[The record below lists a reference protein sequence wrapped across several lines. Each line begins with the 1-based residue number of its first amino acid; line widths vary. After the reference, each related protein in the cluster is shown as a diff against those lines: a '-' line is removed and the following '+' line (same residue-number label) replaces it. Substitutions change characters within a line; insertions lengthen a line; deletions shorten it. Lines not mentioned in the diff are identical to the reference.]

1 MKKITG
7 FLAAATL
14 LVACGDDASNEDTT
28 AGNETTAGETED
40 TTSEPTGGPTG
51 GTDDPT
57 DPSGET
63 DDPTGETDDPTGD
76 TEDPP
81 TGCADP
87 NDAGARMGVS
97 ADIDGDMTFTCD
109 TVWVL
114 EDIVFVRNGNL
125 TIEPGTTILG
135 ADGAALVIDTTAT
148 LTADGQSN
156 APIVMTS
163 IQPEGSRNPGD
174 WGGVVL
180 LGLASTNVEGGS
192 GLAEGF
198 TDPPSYGGDAADHNC
213 GSLSYLRIEWAS
225 SVLAAGSEIN
235 GLTFYSCGTQ
245 TTAHHIQV
253 HRAADDGIEFFGGG
267 FDLDHII
274 VTGAIDDSIDVDE
287 GFQGNFTDVFVQQ
300 APDSEGSGL
309 EWSNGGASATAEPRT
324 VPTICNATI
333 VGAGAGAAD
342 GIFQEGA
349 LFKDGTRGSVQNSII
364 SEFAG
369 AVILIEDDDTTPEAT
384 SGELSLSG
392 VVHGNNGDASV
403 PDGFDAAAFVMDTV
417 AADPMLTSTEWTNP
431 DITPADGSPIGD
443 AGTGADCSTSYAGA
457 IDPAGENWTL
467 EGWTNYGV

>member
-7 FLAAATL
+7 FFAAAAL
-14 LVACGDDASNEDTT
+14 LVACGDDASNEDTGDLT
-28 AGNETTAGETED
+28 AGPTTGGEQTSGPGTGETGD
-40 TTSEPTGGPTG
+40 PTEGPGTG
-51 GTDDPT
+51 ETGDPTAETGDPTDTDDP
-57 DPSGET
+57 
-63 DDPTGETDDPTGD
+63 
-76 TEDPP
+76 PP

-87 NDAGARMGVS
+87 DDASARMGIS
-97 ADIDGDMTFTCD
+97 ANIDGDMTLTCD

-114 EDIVFVRNGNL
+114 EDIVFAQNGTV

-148 LTADGQSN
+148 LVADGQAN

-174 WGGVVL
+174 WGGLVL
-180 LGLASTNVEGGS
+180 LGLASTNVDGGS

-198 TDPPSYGGDAADHNC
+198 TDPPSYGGSAPDHNC

-235 GLTFYSCGTQ
+235 GLTFYACGTG

-287 GFQGNFTDVFVQQ
+287 GFQGNFSNVFVQQ
-300 APDSEGSGL
+300 APDSEGSGF

-324 VPTICNATI
+324 NPVICNATV
-333 VGAGAGAAD
+333 VGAGDGVDAGLN
-342 GIFQEGA
+342 QEGA
-349 LFKDGTRGSVQNSII
+349 LFKDGTQGSVLNSII
-364 SEFAG
+364 TEFAG
-369 AVILIEDDDTTPEAT
+369 NVVLIEDEDTTPEID
-384 SGELSLSG
+384 SGALSLEG
-392 VVHGNNGDASV
+392 VVHGANGDPSA
-403 PDGFDAAAFVMDTV
+403 PDGYDIMPFLADTT
-417 AADPMLTSTEWTNP
+417 AADPMLTSTTWTSP
-431 DITPADGSPIGD
+431 DITPADGSPVGD
-443 AGTGADCSTSYAGA
+443 AGSAASCGTSYAGA
-457 IDPAGENWTL
+457 IDPAGENWTTA
-467 EGWTNYGV
+467 GWTNYGV